1 MSHYLKY
8 YIFGTP
14 LFLQRMNN
22 ELCRA
27 YGLSVIENP
36 KKIQVPKGNDG
47 GEVRHHPQEAAT
59 AVHRPGTAEVQYL

>member
-1 MSHYLKY
+1 
-8 YIFGTP
+8 
-14 LFLQRMNN
+14 MND

-36 KKIQVPKGNDG
+36 KKIQVQKGNDG